1 MKRRRDRPSL
11 YGLLVL
17 VCLYGGTTAHGEEPM
32 RDIGGSVL
40 VPMPVPGPMGVKV
53 KSTHSH
59 APTQVPNVPYF
70 EGTST

>member
-1 MKRRRDRPSL
+1 
-11 YGLLVL
+11 
-17 VCLYGGTTAHGEEPM
+17 M

-59 APTQVPNVPYF
+59 APTQALNVPYF
-70 EGTST
+70 IQVDVDIERYMALFRCISRSSCTYVCW